1 MFSPLEQFDLM
12 ILAPWGVYEPD
23 MYDLFPFY
31 TDYTVLHMMIIWY
44 LIRSYWYF
52 FNSRMDEDFEEADL
66 IPHMPQRFFEA
77 KLIFIYDLIKQQLGG
92 EYYYFFPQIFF
103 SFFVILFF
111 NLLSLVPFGFALTSH
126 IELMLFISLTLTLGF
141 FFMGLYRK
149 GWGFFWV
156 FLPSCPIFMVPFLIL
171 IEIFSYIIRCF
182 SLAIRLSANITA
194 GHTLVYIISS
204 FLLKVIFTNYAF
216 FLIGLCFLSAIWI
229 LEIGV
234 AFLQAYVFTI
244 LLLIYLNDSLKSGH
258 H

>member
-52 FNSRMDEDFEEADL
+52 FNSRMDEDYEEADL

-103 SFFVILFF
+103 LF
-111 NLLSLVPFGFALTSH
+111 L
-126 IELMLFISLTLTLGF
+126 
-141 FFMGLYRK
+141 
-149 GWGFFWV
+149 
-156 FLPSCPIFMVPFLIL
+156 
-171 IEIFSYIIRCF
+171 
-182 SLAIRLSANITA
+182 
-194 GHTLVYIISS
+194 
-204 FLLKVIFTNYAF
+204 
-216 FLIGLCFLSAIWI
+216 
-229 LEIGV
+229 
-234 AFLQAYVFTI
+234 
-244 LLLIYLNDSLKSGH
+244 
-258 H
+258 